1 MGRHRV
7 DVSKFTAALGKQRMI
22 GNTLISAEVLN
33 AQLHSNPNLRI
44 VDARFVLTAPSASTN
59 SINPGFMAWQT
70 SHLPNAAYF
79 HLDQDLSDKRKSA
92 EHGRHP
98 MPDAAD
104 FCQVLQ
110 RCGISKDT
118 EVVIYDAA
126 DGAMAAAR
134 AWWLMRLLGHRHVAV
149 LDGGFA
155 RWQQLGF
162 LVDDATPVFAQSV
175 YQAEYDH
182 AQIVAVE
189 ALENKNPQMCLID
202 ARAAERFRAEHE
214 PIDHKAGHI
223 PGAINRAFNLNLE
236 NGRFQSPDALRA
248 AFQNLIG
255 DKKVSDTILYC
266 GSGVA
271 ACHHLL
277 AMEVAGLS
285 GARIFPPS
293 WSGWISDENHPI
305 EIGAS

>member
-1 MGRHRV
+1 MGCHGL
-7 DVSKFTAALGKQRMI
+7 DVGQFAAALGEHGMI
-22 GNTLISAEVLN
+22 GNTLISAEALH

-44 VDARFVLTAPSASTN
+44 VDARFVLSPPSTPTN
-59 SINPGFMAWQT
+59 VLNPGFIAWQT

-79 HLDQDLSDKRKSA
+79 HLDHDLSDKRKPA

-104 FCQVLQ
+104 FCRVLQ
-110 RCGISKDT
+110 RSGISTDT
-118 EVVIYDAA
+118 DLVIYDAA

-134 AWWLMRLLGHRHVAV
+134 AWWLMRLLGHRNVAV

-162 LVDDATPVFAQSV
+162 VVDDATPIFAQSV
-175 YQAEYDH
+175 YQAQYDH
-182 AQIVAVE
+182 AQIVTVE
-189 ALENKNPQMCLID
+189 TLENKSPQTCLID
-202 ARAAERFRAEHE
+202 ARAAERFRAEFE
-214 PIDHKAGHI
+214 PIDRKAGHI

-236 NGRFQSPDALRA
+236 NGRFRAPDALRA
-248 AFQNLIG
+248 DFQNLIG
-255 DKKVSDTILYC
+255 DKKISDTILYC
-266 GSGVA
+266 GSGVT

-277 AMEVAGLS
+277 AMEVAGLP

-293 WSGWISDENHPI
+293 WSGWISDDNHSI
-305 EIGAS
+305 EIGES